1 MQLEHNVQE
10 YSDLLNSDNLD
21 DKADESPER
30 AILRHARH
38 QSPAIADTGHIG
50 TGHTRSTGNTG
61 HTGQHRSKR
70 QHSVHQT
77 HLVRSDADDHRST
90 LINRTLQQ
98 HRLDLEYRSAADRSR
113 HRSRSSRKDS
123 GTHRATISLRHADPG
138 ELSPAEMLRHRR
150 VRSRSRSYD
159 SVSPRRHS
167 RSPSR
172 SRGKKKK
179 SHKKRKHSSTSS
191 SSRRRSSS
199 SSRERSKHRHIY
211 KKKKKHTNSHSSKR
225 DKHVKKHKRKRSPS
239 PSPSSSSSVVSS
251 SYYSSS
257 RQRSPARKRSRTTNS
272 VAKSNLLPA
281 ASKSAAGRGSRQ
293 SSFEGGS
300 GGNNSRMS
308 RLLLPNFPSSQEER
322 ETQADHRPLCA
333 QPFCLHRDIQNG
345 DTEKSEKCRS
355 AERLGVFIGSDGR
368 LFAYPNTSSVS
379 QIPQIHVERSS
390 VPVQGTPIRPLDKS
404 FSVYTPYDC
413 HSDIPKEKG
422 YNSTS
427 LCRRLV
433 SSKPKPSKTVG
444 TQTIHYVADQLTR
457 SDNQLREIRPS
468 SSSSVHFH
476 RDGVS
481 DPYQYRQSTSS
492 QANEDIGFSQ
502 NILTENLCISQ
513 RFPVPLGTTE
523 RCSRLCNV
531 GTVTS
536 PTITNVSAQSVAI
549 TEISVVSPD
558 WYNIENSATPQIV
571 ASGRSV
577 SSWDPHED
585 SSSLPHHLYRRQPV
599 RLGSSCGTGG
609 TSVSWTMDR
618 RPIPAPYQCAR
629 DESNFSLSNTS
640 GSQGKEFHCI
650 GVNGQHYSG
659 SLYKASGRDSIHSS
673 LRGGVEHPEFVP
685 SSQHTAV
692 SEAHT
697 GQVQHS
703 SRPDVSNRQTDLHR
717 VVPESGNSKQDF
729 PDHGLSINRPVC
741 HTSEPQAATIC
752 VTHTGSEGAINRCHL
767 DGLESH
773 TRLCVSTVPSHSNCD
788 KQSTDI
794 PVQNSIDCSFMA
806 RQTMVS
812 RAPRSVGVSTG
823 ISTSN
828 AKSACSAKRQ
838 NSASKPG
845 SSTTSRL
852 GIVKQSLRDK
862 QFSSEVAEHVS
873 KAQRDSTVKS
883 MMQNGKSSVI
893 GQINGRL
900 ILSRPLPR

>member
-1 MQLEHNVQE
+1 MAHFAQNWAEITDDKWVLSLIRKGYRIPFKERPILSPDPTFFKQPLSLQLEEEVASLLSKGAVEEIIPECPGYYSRIFLVPKKNGKLRLIIDLSVLNRSVYTETFKMETQRKVRNAVQ
-10 YSDLLNSDNLD
+10 LNDWAFS
-21 DKADESPER
+21 
-30 AILRHARH
+30 
-38 QSPAIADTGHIG
+38 
-50 TGHTRSTGNTG
+50 
-61 HTGQHRSKR
+61 
-70 QHSVHQT
+70 
-77 HLVRSDADDHRST
+77 
-90 LINRTLQQ
+90 
-98 HRLDLEYRSAADRSR
+98 LDLTDAYLHIPIH
-113 HRSRSSRKDS
+113 HRSRKY
-123 GTHRATISLRHADPG
+123 LRFT
-138 ELSPAEMLRHRR
+138 LRGR
-150 VRSRSRSYD
+150 VYQF
-159 SVSPRRHS
+159 
-167 RSPSR
+167 
-172 SRGKKKK
+172 K
-179 SHKKRKHSSTSS
+179 
-191 SSRRRSSS
+191 
-199 SSRERSKHRHIY
+199 
-211 KKKKKHTNSHSSKR
+211 
-225 DKHVKKHKRKRSPS
+225 
-239 PSPSSSSSVVSS
+239 
-251 SYYSSS
+251 
-257 RQRSPARKRSRTTNS
+257 A
-272 VAKSNLLPA
+272 
-281 ASKSAAGRGSRQ
+281 
-293 SSFEGGS
+293 
-300 GGNNSRMS
+300 
-308 RLLLPNFPSSQEER
+308 
-322 ETQADHRPLCA
+322 
-333 QPFCLHRDIQNG
+333 
-345 DTEKSEKCRS
+345 
-355 AERLGVFIGSDGR
+355 
-368 LFAYPNTSSVS
+368 
-379 QIPQIHVERSS
+379 
-390 VPVQGTPIRPLDKS
+390 LDKS
-404 FSVYTPYDC
+404 FRVYTPYDC

-427 LCRRLV
+427 LSRRLV

-444 TQTIHYVADQLTR
+444 TQTIHFVADQFTG

-492 QANEDIGFSQ
+492 QANEDIGVSQ

-523 RCSRLCNV
+523 RCSRLCNA

-536 PTITNVSAQSVAI
+536 PAITNISAQAVATTEFSVG
-549 TEISVVSPD
+549 SPD
-558 WYNIENSATPQIV
+558 WFDNENSATPQMV

-585 SSSLPHHLYRRQPV
+585 RSSLPHHLYRRQPV

-618 RPIPAPYQCAR
+618 RPILAPYQCAR

-640 GSQGKEFHCI
+640 DSQGKEFHCI

-659 SLYKASGRDSIHSS
+659 SLYKASGRDSFHSS

-685 SSQHTAV
+685 NSQHTAV

-703 SRPDVSNRQTDLHR
+703 SGPDVSDRQTDLHR

-773 TRLCVSTVPSHSNCD
+773 TRLCVSTVSSHSNCD
-788 KQSTDI
+788 KQNTDI
-794 PVQNSIDCSFMA
+794 PVQNSIDSSFMA

-812 RAPRSVGVSTG
+812 RAPRSVGVTTG
-823 ISTSN
+823 ISASN

-838 NSASKPG
+838 NSASKSR

-852 GIVKQSLRDK
+852 GIVNNLSEINNFQAKLQSMSPKLEETRPLK
-862 QFSSEVAEHVS
+862 
-873 KAQRDSTVKS
+873 ST
-883 MMQNGKSSVI
+883 MQNGKSSVI
-893 GQINGRL
+893 GQMNGRL